1 MQPKVVN
8 GENAPTIKG
17 QLLSGESFDL
27 QQLKGQYVL
36 VDFWGSW
43 CGPCLVEIPGLKEIH
58 KKYKSAQF
66 KEADGLTIV
75 SVAIE
80 RDEKRWKAA
89 VSRTGM
95 NWKHHLVD
103 LSTSLKFLNSPIA
116 QEFGV
121 KQVPSKFL
129 LNQDG
134 VIIGVN
140 QSISELDAFLAK
152 RLK

>member
-1 MQPKVVN
+1 MQPKVIN
-8 GENAPTIKG
+8 GENAPVIKG
-17 QLLSGESFDL
+17 KLLDGSTFDL
-27 QQLKGQYVL
+27 ADLKGKYIL

-43 CGPCLVEIPGLKEIH
+43 CAPCLKEIPGLIELD
-58 KKYKSAQF
+58 KKYRTAQF
-66 KEADGLTIV
+66 KEANGLTLV

-80 RDEKRWKAA
+80 RDERRWQNA
-89 VSRTGM
+89 VKRTGM

-103 LSTSLKFLNSPIA
+103 VTTSFKFLNSPIA

-129 LNQDG
+129 LNEEG

-140 QSISELDAFLAK
+140 QSIKELDAFLEK